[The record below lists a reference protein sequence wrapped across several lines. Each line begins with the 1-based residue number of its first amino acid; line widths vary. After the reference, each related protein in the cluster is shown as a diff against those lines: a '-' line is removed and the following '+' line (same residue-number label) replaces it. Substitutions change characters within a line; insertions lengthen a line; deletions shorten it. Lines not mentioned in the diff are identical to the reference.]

1 MIKPTKGRGDNPGP
15 TGAGQSARLILRS
28 YRPKDLTDH
37 FRMSARRLA
46 LGERDLWAC
55 LDHDRVFV
63 ESSWNKAHF
72 MEMKQNSG
80 GKWPHIGD
88 PQLGGIVSS
97 KNEHSRTHRPVSH
110 RGLIGLIR
118 SSRWGC
124 LEQS

>member
-1 MIKPTKGRGDNPGP
+1 MIKPTKGRDDNPSP
-15 TGAGQSARLILRS
+15 TRAGQKRKAHSSILSAQRFDRS
-28 YRPKDLTDH
+28 
-37 FRMSARRLA
+37 FSNERMTPRS
-46 LGERDLWAC
+46 GWKGSMAC
-55 LDHDRVFV
+55 FDGDQVFV

-80 GKWPHIGD
+80 GKWPHIDD